1 MTEPDFDDN
10 ADTGDDN
17 DERYVQLT
25 RAQIRT
31 MERDAKLTRQAQ
43 DEANTLRRDLAL
55 ARSGIG
61 ELSERQQKALF
72 ATIDGEITA
81 EVLREAAQD
90 LGFVKPLP
98 PSTEDTE
105 RAQLEGMSHASSG
118 AADPGSEDS
127 IARLHRAA
135 REGGKEAL
143 LAQIQADGHVIEAA
157 G

>member
-1 MTEPDFDDN
+1 MTEPDYDDTP
-10 ADTGDDN
+10 DEGDDN

-31 MERDAKLTRQAQ
+31 MERDAKQARKAQ

-72 ATIDGEITA
+72 ASLDGEVTA
-81 EVLREAAQD
+81 DALREAAQD
-90 LGFVKPLP
+90 LGFVKPPP
-98 PSTEDTE
+98 PSTADTE

-127 IARLHRAA
+127 IAKLHRAA

-143 LAQIQADGHVIEAA
+143 LAQIQADGHVIETAS
-157 G
+157 